1 MSKLVVLNLGKGDL
15 KNGFPAV
22 TFQLWE
28 DSNPIP
34 MQSTGGLPA
43 APELSELYRRWHLL
57 YHLLYEAVSL
67 RKVKEKL
74 RAVAQDDIEIDEED
88 VTNISSIEF
97 GNLCDEL
104 QNKMNAWLKSKP
116 FRNIDQKLRTKL
128 APTDEVRVTIVAS
141 SDLVRRLPW
150 HLWDLFEDYQ
160 KAVFCL
166 STPEVD
172 RVQSLRKQQ
181 SKQIRI
187 LAILGNSEGID
198 VLKDRQM
205 LEQLPEAQTVFL
217 VEPQRQELNRWL
229 WDKQGW
235 DILFFA
241 GHSVSGADGE
251 TGVIYINQTD
261 SLTIPQLKNA
271 LKAAIARGLTL
282 AIFNSCD
289 GLGLANQLASL
300 HIPQMIVMKES
311 VPDVVAQEFLKYFLE
326 ALSEGESFYLAVRE
340 AGERLQGMENEFPCA
355 SWLPVVCQNP
365 TEAPLVWLQRTR
377 TGERDRSTLPMKR
390 LIPAILQMSVLLT
403 TLVVGMRSLG
413 MLQLWEFLTFD
424 TLMRLRP
431 DEGPDSRLLIIKI
444 TEADVQSQPA
454 KERGS
459 ASLSD
464 RSLAQLIE
472 KLESFQP
479 RVIGLDIYR
488 ENPVSPK
495 YRNLA
500 NTMKNS
506 DRFISICKA
515 SEDSQNAGVAP
526 PPEVPVQ
533 RQGFSDVILDPDSV
547 VRRQILAMAP
557 ASPCN
562 TDKSFSFQL
571 ATRYLTQE
579 GIQTKLTPEQNWK
592 IGNVTF
598 RDLENNSGGY
608 QGIDSR
614 GHQVMLNYRSTS
626 SIATQVTLTDF
637 LNNKINPDL
646 VKNRIVLIGTTAES
660 FHDYLSTPY
669 SAGYWPYQEMP
680 GVLIQAHMVS
690 QILSAVLD
698 DRPLIWVFPNWGDI
712 LWIWIWSVAGATIA
726 LHIQSAS
733 NLGIAGI
740 STLGILYGI
749 CFGIF
754 IHGGWVPFVPS
765 VLVLVTTSGSVTAY
779 IKFQTKNIL

>member
-1 MSKLVVLNLGKGDL
+1 MSKLVVFNLGKGDL
-15 KNGFPAV
+15 KKGFPTV
-22 TFQLWE
+22 TVQLWE
-28 DSNPIP
+28 DSNPVP
-34 MQSTGGLPA
+34 TQSTGSLPA
-43 APELSELYRRWHLL
+43 APELTELYRRWQLL

-67 RKVKEKL
+67 RKKQKKL
-74 RAVAQDDIEIDEED
+74 RAIAQDEIEIDEED

-97 GNLCDEL
+97 SNLCDEL
-104 QNKMNAWLKSKP
+104 HNKMNAWLKSKP
-116 FRNIDQKLRTKL
+116 FRNIEQKLRTKL
-128 APTDEVRVTIVAS
+128 APTDEIRVTIVSS

-150 HLWDLFEDYQ
+150 QMWDFFEDYQ
-160 KAVFCL
+160 KAVVCL
-166 STPEVD
+166 SSPNVERAQGV
-172 RVQSLRKQQ
+172 RKHQ
-181 SKQIRI
+181 SKRVRI

-198 VLKDRQM
+198 VYKDRQM
-205 LEQLPEAQTVFL
+205 LEQLPGAQTVFL

-241 GHSVSGADGE
+241 GHSVSGADSE
-251 TGVIYINQTD
+251 TGVIYINKTD

-289 GLGLANQLASL
+289 GLGLANQLTSL

-326 ALSEGESFYLAVRE
+326 AFSEGESFYLAMRQ
-340 AGERLQGMENEFPCA
+340 AGERLQGLENDFPCA
-355 SWLPVVCQNP
+355 SWLPVICQNP
-365 TEAPLVWLQRTR
+365 TEAPLVWSKWKRHGARDLSIFPLQR
-377 TGERDRSTLPMKR
+377 LV
-390 LIPAILQMSVLLT
+390 PAILQISVLLT

-413 MLQLWEFLTFD
+413 MLQLGELLAFD
-424 TLMRLRP
+424 SLMRLRP
-431 DEGPDSRLLIIKI
+431 DEGQDSRLLVVTI

-454 KERGS
+454 KERGA
-459 ASLSD
+459 ASISD
-464 RSLAQLIE
+464 RSLAQLLA

-488 ENPVSPK
+488 ENHVAPE
-495 YRNLA
+495 YNNLA
-500 NTMKNS
+500 KIMAKS
-506 DRFISICKA
+506 DKFIAICKA
-515 SEDSQNAGVAP
+515 SEDSQNAGVSP

-533 RQGFSDVILDPDSV
+533 RQGFSDVVPDPDSV

-571 ATRYLTQE
+571 ATRYLAKE
-579 GIQTKLTPEQNWK
+579 GIQAQLTESQNWQ
-592 IGNVTF
+592 IGNVIF
-598 RDLENNSGGY
+598 RNLQENTGGY

-614 GHQVMLNYRSTS
+614 GHQVLLNYRSTS
-626 SIATQVTLTDF
+626 TIATQVTLTDV
-637 LNNKINPDL
+637 LNNKINPEL

-660 FHDYLSTPY
+660 FHDHLLTPY

-690 QILSAVLD
+690 QILSVVLD
-698 DRPLIWVFPNWGDI
+698 GRSLIWVFPNWGDI
-712 LWIWIWSVAGATIA
+712 LWIWSWSVVGSILAWR
-726 LHIQSAS
+726 IQSLS
-733 NLGIAGI
+733 NLAIAGI

-749 CFGIF
+749 CCGIF
-754 IHGGWVPFVPS
+754 IQGGWVPFVPS
-765 VLVLVTTSGSVTAY
+765 ALVLVATGGSVAGY
-779 IKFQTKNIL
+779 IKFQNRNE